1 MTDKQ
6 LSAEDDRGW
15 PDRDYWCTCAEC
27 QCRFTGHKRQK
38 VCRVCSEL
46 NASSH
51 PQPECGGVDDLDAIA
66 WRVSHP
72 VHGWKSYDQKPDW
85 ADGDYSLHVQPLCR
99 LSDAPPRRSALVRGR
114 RAAPSDLESL
124 MSNELWAVH
133 AQGPDDIYPAYDRAD
148 AERHAAELNAL
159 PTPPGISVA
168 AVVIPSPF
176 AELEHWKGVAEL
188 EREHKLHL
196 MPLVAPTDANLSAM
210 RKAGLSI
217 DGNNAYKRDLLD
229 CVVGALAF
237 GKQRQAPPPA
247 GHWLERFYQIGQAE
261 ADERD
266 QLRAPLTAQ
275 PQASDEFPFAGFD
288 PKFCPGSN
296 PDNPQTEEDEPQ
308 ASAAQSA
315 PAGERETI
323 RAVFLRNG
331 FTVKEGQTDL
341 KPYVYAA
348 AEELLSIARA
358 AWQRT
363 QSAGVPEGKLLV
375 SAEPLRRVLNALV
388 NAPHQI
394 RELQATREPV
404 ALFAGNPINILIA
417 EYNAAHGGDE

>member
-1 MTDKQ
+1 
-6 LSAEDDRGW
+6 
-15 PDRDYWCTCAEC
+15 
-27 QCRFTGHKRQK
+27 
-38 VCRVCSEL
+38 
-46 NASSH
+46 
-51 PQPECGGVDDLDAIA
+51 
-66 WRVSHP
+66 
-72 VHGWKSYDQKPDW
+72 
-85 ADGDYSLHVQPLCR
+85 
-99 LSDAPPRRSALVRGR
+99 
-114 RAAPSDLESL
+114 

-266 QLRAPLTAQ
+266 QLRALLTAH
-275 PQASDEFPFAGFD
+275 PQASAGNPSYLCHHCSTPLMMHGQQIYC
-288 PKFCPGSN
+288 PKCARK
-296 PDNPQTEEDEPQ
+296 QPQ

-315 PAGERETI
+315 PAGEREAFEDKYPT
-323 RAVFLRNG
+323 AKSLVFEG
-331 FTVKEGQTDL
+331 GKYVKRHESRWQSDACEAINNMWRDFQAG
-341 KPYVYAA
+341 
-348 AEELLSIARA
+348 A

-363 QSAGVPEGKLLV
+363 QSAGVPDGWRLV
-375 SAEPLRRVLNALV
+375 PVEPTPEMVEAALRSEDASFDSRSIVVTDYRAMLAA
-388 NAPHQI
+388 APAQPAAQGEVQ
-394 RELQATREPV
+394 RLRDWV
-404 ALFAGNPINILIA
+404 ACVERLPADKRDVMVYCADSDEHMVGSSIGGGLFLFATASHGEKVVCRPTHWRYIDESDKPAL
-417 EYNAAHGGDE
+417 AARTGQEADHE